1 MKLSNQAVLILS
13 VSVASTNAFLTPF
26 GNTQPLNSRHG
37 GYLHQSRTGG
47 STSQYPRDLSVGLF
61 RDMFKKITNRDK
73 SGEDDDENENSK
85 VESLSSPVED
95 AKITLDSS
103 QSSDEEKME
112 KLLPF
117 FAASDA
123 SSSGGDDTV
132 NADVATAAEE
142 TTVQS
147 TAEDFKPETVTAP
160 ITPST
165 DTSTTETPK
174 KEGVSPQSEA
184 EKLRAQAARI
194 RLEAEKRTV
203 ELTLEKMD
211 KLNKKLEQ
219 MKAHGTVN
227 DKDQKELEE
236 ELQRLKS
243 QLIPDDKGKAQ
254 TVKPV
259 VSESTVGSTN
269 TVDTRVTTRPSL
281 SSEEV
286 QDRVEKFKEA
296 PEFLRILV
304 AKVAG
309 FGVDENTPG
318 AVDRLNATDIISQLY
333 QDEAEMDSMTRVSS
347 GGIGYDKLETENA
360 RALLERAYKK
370 SKGIEDMDEPMF
382 TEAQLQAKVKELE
395 ELPQFLKDVASDGRN
410 DTEIAIDLLTDEWQ
424 RAKKKGDKKA
434 GFFSL
439 FGGEDKGEIG
449 RDGERLD
456 VEDRGTFSRL
466 FTDDEIS
473 SKEQSDL
480 TLMMES
486 QYPKSTRKEDETPS
500 KKLVDAFLNDVV
512 TPTKAFT
519 PSDNPV
525 SVPGGWIIRG
535 TNNCKSGDELI
546 EKLDRRVAT
555 DNRLREKISFS
566 FVKDPFPNADQILD
580 PLNWPVVLFVT
591 GADVARDPRL
601 VVGTLIS
608 ATGIATA
615 WYASIYPF
623 LANSKLLDRATEA
636 MELSD
641 AGMPVDL
648 SWLSEK
654 SIPLFL
660 TFMALQVT
668 HELAHRAVAQSKDF
682 EISIPTVVPSILTG
696 FTSTITSLKTQPKNK
711 QDLLDFAMAGPLA
724 GMVLSIGVLVYG
736 LILTATA
743 DPDSLQSFPGL
754 PLFLLRQSS
763 LGGGIVDGILGNG
776 VLNVPMSAEGAQSLA
791 TTLISLHPFAVAG
804 FVSLIVNALA
814 LVPIGR
820 TDGGRVSLALFGRS
834 GSQAVAFASLVA
846 LAILGFTGSD
856 VFLFYFAF
864 VTFFQSE
871 LEIPMRNEVDDV
883 DFSRVVLATFAGLLM
898 LLTLIPM

>member
-1 MKLSNQAVLILS
+1 MKLHRPIVISTMKLSNQAVLILS
-13 VSVASTNAFLTPF
+13 VTVASTNAFLTPF

-47 STSQYPRDLSVGLF
+47 STFQYPRDLSVGLF

-219 MKAHGTVN
+219 MNAHGTVN

-243 QLIPDDKGKAQ
+243 QLITDDKGKAQ

-318 AVDRLNATDIISQLY
+318 AVDRLNATKIISQLY

-360 RALLERAYKK
+360 RALLERAYQK

-525 SVPGGWIIRG
+525 SVPGGWVSHNLSTVLLLCVFSAAIDSTISFVLQIIRG

-580 PLNWPVVLFVT
+580 PLNWPVV
-591 GADVARDPRL
+591 GC
-601 VVGTLIS
+601 
-608 ATGIATA
+608 
-615 WYASIYPF
+615 
-623 LANSKLLDRATEA
+623 
-636 MELSD
+636 
-641 AGMPVDL
+641 
-648 SWLSEK
+648 
-654 SIPLFL
+654 
-660 TFMALQVT
+660 
-668 HELAHRAVAQSKDF
+668 
-682 EISIPTVVPSILTG
+682 
-696 FTSTITSLKTQPKNK
+696 
-711 QDLLDFAMAGPLA
+711 
-724 GMVLSIGVLVYG
+724 
-736 LILTATA
+736 
-743 DPDSLQSFPGL
+743 
-754 PLFLLRQSS
+754 
-763 LGGGIVDGILGNG
+763 
-776 VLNVPMSAEGAQSLA
+776 
-791 TTLISLHPFAVAG
+791 
-804 FVSLIVNALA
+804 
-814 LVPIGR
+814 
-820 TDGGRVSLALFGRS
+820 
-834 GSQAVAFASLVA
+834 
-846 LAILGFTGSD
+846 
-856 VFLFYFAF
+856 
-864 VTFFQSE
+864 
-871 LEIPMRNEVDDV
+871 
-883 DFSRVVLATFAGLLM
+883 
-898 LLTLIPM
+898 